1 MLKEVFRLELPHLD
15 QTDQDIIK
23 LLHEN
28 GRMSYAK
35 IGEQLNL
42 SRVAIQKRVEALI
55 ENEIIENF
63 TIRLNATKLGKVVS
77 AFFEVEVE
85 PRFVQQV
92 GDSLS
97 ADPNVI
103 SIYQMTG
110 PSTLHMHALLKN
122 DEALEHFL
130 FQHIYRLEGVV
141 SVTTQVVI
149 KRFKQG
155 TGLEL

>member
-1 MLKEVFRLELPHLD
+1 MDLPHLD
-15 QTDQDIIK
+15 QVDQEIIK

-28 GRMSYAK
+28 GRLSYAK
-35 IGEQLNL
+35 IGKMLNL
-42 SRVAIQKRVEALI
+42 SRVAIQKRVENLI
-55 ENEIIENF
+55 DNEVIENF

-85 PRFVQQV
+85 PRFAEEV
-92 GDSLS
+92 GNALAED
-97 ADPNVI
+97 ANVI

-110 PSTLHMHALLKN
+110 TSSLHMHALLK
-122 DEALEHFL
+122 DDAALEDFL
-130 FQHIYRLEGVV
+130 YRHIYKLNGVV
-141 SVTTQVVI
+141 RVNTQVVI

>member
-1 MLKEVFRLELPHLD
+1 MFLPHMD
-15 QTDQDIIK
+15 ETDQEIIR
-23 LLHEN
+23 LLHDN

-42 SRVAIQKRVEALI
+42 SRVAIQKRVDAML
-55 ENEIIENF
+55 ENGIIENF
-63 TIRLNATKLGKVVS
+63 TVRLNSTKLGKYIS

-85 PRFVQQV
+85 PRFVEQA
-92 GDSLS
+92 GNLLS
-97 ADPNVI
+97 EEPEVI

-110 PSTLHMHALLKN
+110 PSTLHMHALLK
-122 DEALEHFL
+122 DEDALEHFL
-130 FQHIYRLEGVV
+130 FKKIYVLEGIVNV
-141 SVTTQVVI
+141 NTHMVI

>member
-1 MLKEVFRLELPHLD
+1 MLDLHVLD
-15 QTDQDIIK
+15 PVDQEIIK

-28 GRMSYAK
+28 SRMSYAK
-35 IGEQLNL
+35 IGEILNL
-42 SRVAIQKRVEALI
+42 SRVAIQKRVEHLI
-55 ENEIIENF
+55 DNEIIENF

-85 PRFVQQV
+85 PRFAEEV
-92 GDSLS
+92 GNTLS
-97 ADPNVI
+97 ADPNVV

-110 PSTLHMHALLKN
+110 TSSLHMHALLK
-122 DEALEHFL
+122 DDAALEEFL
-130 FQHIYRLEGVV
+130 YKNIYKLNGVV
-141 SVTTQVVI
+141 RVNTQMVI

>member
-1 MLKEVFRLELPHLD
+1 MLELPNLD
-15 QTDQDIIK
+15 QIDQEIIK

-42 SRVAIQKRVEALI
+42 SRVAIQKRVEALV

-85 PRFVQQV
+85 PRFAQNV
-92 GDSLS
+92 GNSLS

-110 PSTLHMHALLKN
+110 PSTLHMHALLK
-122 DEALEHFL
+122 DEDALEKFL
-130 FQHIYRLEGVV
+130 YQHIYNLEGVV
-141 SVTTQVVI
+141 RVNTQVVI

>member
-1 MLKEVFRLELPHLD
+1 MELPNLD
-15 QTDQDIIK
+15 QTDQDIIR

-35 IGEQLNL
+35 IGELLNL
-42 SRVAIQKRVEALI
+42 SRVAIQKRVEALV

-85 PRFVQQV
+85 PLYVQHV
-92 GDSLS
+92 GDKLS

-110 PSTLHMHALLKN
+110 PSTLHMHALLK
-122 DEALEHFL
+122 DENALESFL
-130 FQHIYRLEGVV
+130 YGHIYTLKGVLRV
-141 SVTTQVVI
+141 NTQVVI

>member
-1 MLKEVFRLELPHLD
+1 MLELPNVD
-15 QTDQDIIK
+15 QTDQEIIK

-35 IGEQLNL
+35 IGEHLNL

-55 ENEIIENF
+55 ENGIIENF

-85 PRFVQQV
+85 PLFALHV
-92 GDSLS
+92 GNSLS
-97 ADPNVI
+97 SDPNVI

-110 PSTLHMHALLKN
+110 PSTLHMHALLK
-122 DEALEHFL
+122 DEDALEQFL
-130 FQHIYRLEGVV
+130 YQHIYTLEGVV
-141 SVTTQVVI
+141 RVNTQVVI

>member
-1 MLKEVFRLELPHLD
+1 MLDLHNLD
-15 QTDQDIIK
+15 PIDQEIIK

-28 GRMSYAK
+28 SRISYAR
-35 IGEQLNL
+35 IGEMLNL
-42 SRVAIQKRVEALI
+42 SRVAIQKRVENLI
-55 ENEIIENF
+55 EDGIIENF

-85 PRFVQQV
+85 PRHAEAV
-92 GDSLS
+92 GNAL
-97 ADPNVI
+97 AEDPNVV

-110 PSTLHMHALLKN
+110 MSSLHMHALLR
-122 DEALEHFL
+122 DEAELEQFL
-130 FQHIYRLEGVV
+130 YQNIYKLDGVV
-141 SVTTQVVI
+141 RVNTQMVI

>member
-1 MLKEVFRLELPHLD
+1 MLDLHVLD
-15 QTDQDIIK
+15 PVDQEIIK

-28 GRMSYAK
+28 SRMSYAR
-35 IGEQLNL
+35 IGEILNL
-42 SRVAIQKRVEALI
+42 SRVAIQKRVENLI

-85 PRFVQQV
+85 PRYAEEV
-92 GDSLS
+92 GNTLS
-97 ADPNVI
+97 GDPNVV

-110 PSTLHMHALLKN
+110 TSSLHMHALLK
-122 DEALEHFL
+122 DDAALEDFL
-130 FQHIYRLEGVV
+130 YQNIYKLNGVV
-141 SVTTQVVI
+141 RVNTQMVI

>member
-1 MLKEVFRLELPHLD
+1 MSRMPILPNVD
-15 QTDQDIIK
+15 QIDQEIIR

-63 TIRLNATKLGKVVS
+63 TIRLNAAKLGKVVS

-85 PRFVQQV
+85 PFHVQHV

-97 ADPNVI
+97 ENPEVI

-110 PSTLHMHALLKN
+110 PSTLHMHALLK
-122 DEALEHFL
+122 DDAALEKFL
-130 FQHIYRLEGVV
+130 YENIYTLQGVV
-141 SVTTQVVI
+141 RVNTQVVI
-149 KRFKQG
+149 RRFKQG

>member
-1 MLKEVFRLELPHLD
+1 MFMLDLHDLD
-15 QTDQDIIK
+15 PVDQEIIK

-28 GRMSYAK
+28 SRMSYAK
-35 IGEQLNL
+35 IGEILNL
-42 SRVAIQKRVEALI
+42 SRVAIQKRVENLI
-55 ENEIIENF
+55 DNEIIENF

-85 PRFVQQV
+85 PRYAEEV
-92 GDSLS
+92 GNTLS
-97 ADPNVI
+97 EDPNVV

-110 PSTLHMHALLKN
+110 TSSLHMHALLK
-122 DEALEHFL
+122 DDAALEEFL
-130 FQHIYRLEGVV
+130 YKNIYKLNGVV
-141 SVTTQVVI
+141 RVNTQMVI

>member
-1 MLKEVFRLELPHLD
+1 
-15 QTDQDIIK
+15 
-23 LLHEN
+23 
-28 GRMSYAK
+28 MSYAK

-42 SRVAIQKRVEALI
+42 SRVAIQKRVEALV
-55 ENEIIENF
+55 ENEVIENF

-85 PRFVQQV
+85 PRFAQNV
-92 GDSLS
+92 GNSLS
-97 ADPNVI
+97 ADPSVI

-110 PSTLHMHALLKN
+110 PSTLHMHALLK
-122 DEALEHFL
+122 DEEALENFL
-130 FQHIYRLEGVV
+130 YKHIYTLEGVV
-141 SVTTQVVI
+141 RVNTQVVI

>member
-1 MLKEVFRLELPHLD
+1 MMELPHLD
-15 QTDQDIIK
+15 QVDQEIIK

-28 GRMSYAK
+28 GRLSYAK
-35 IGEQLNL
+35 IGEILNL
-42 SRVAIQKRVEALI
+42 SRVAIQKRVENLI
-55 ENEIIENF
+55 DNEVIENF

-85 PRFVQQV
+85 PRFAEEV
-92 GDSLS
+92 GNQLS

-110 PSTLHMHALLKN
+110 SSSLHMHALLK
-122 DEALEHFL
+122 DEAALEAFL
-130 FQHIYRLEGVV
+130 YQNIYKLGGVV
-141 SVTTQVVI
+141 RVNTQVVI

>member
-1 MLKEVFRLELPHLD
+1 MLELPNLD
-15 QTDQDIIK
+15 QIDQEIIK

-42 SRVAIQKRVEALI
+42 SRVAIQKRVEALV

-77 AFFEVEVE
+77 AFFEIEVE
-85 PRFVQQV
+85 PRFAQNV
-92 GDSLS
+92 GNSLS

-110 PSTLHMHALLKN
+110 PSTLHMHALLK
-122 DEALEHFL
+122 DEDALEKFL
-130 FQHIYRLEGVV
+130 YQHIYKLEGVV
-141 SVTTQVVI
+141 RVNTQVVI